1 MAAHRPT
8 PGSGRTLACA
18 PGVLAVAVLLSV
30 GGCQGARRP
39 VVLTPGSDMAR
50 PGSTLDDAVRR
61 AIHRCDGPQQSGAT
75 GGARDPERCSRART
89 DTVRAS
95 PDTVERVQRV
105 P

>member
-8 PGSGRTLACA
+8 RRSRRTLTSAWGA
-18 PGVLAVAVLLSV
+18 LAATALLTL
-30 GGCQGARRP
+30 GGCLGSRRP
-39 VVLTPGSDMAR
+39 VGLTPGSDMVLAE
-50 PGSTLDDAVRR
+50 PALEGAVRR
-61 AIHRCDGPQQSGAT
+61 AIQRCDGPTQVGVT
-75 GGARDPERCSRART
+75 GGARGPDRCSRART